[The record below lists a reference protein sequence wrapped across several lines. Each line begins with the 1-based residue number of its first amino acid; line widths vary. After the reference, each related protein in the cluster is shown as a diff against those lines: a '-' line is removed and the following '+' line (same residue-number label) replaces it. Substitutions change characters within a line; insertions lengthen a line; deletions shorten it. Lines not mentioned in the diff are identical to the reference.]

1 MAAVLNEVTHASR
14 PPTYQ
19 IGSKRRRAA
28 PDQPRSCRALVLR
41 FTGCG
46 RRASKVNLWV
56 LVTAALGF
64 VEVSSWGL
72 IWLLD
77 SSYGLREF
85 RSAIWFQGVAYIA
98 VLTVLAFCFA
108 AGLHLN
114 NVRA

>member
-1 MAAVLNEVTHASR
+1 MAAFPSEATHASR

-19 IGSKRRRAA
+19 IGSKRRQAA
-28 PDQPRSCRALVLR
+28 PDQPFSCRACFLR
-41 FTGCG
+41 FRGFG
-46 RRASKVNLWV
+46 RRASKMNLWV

-85 RSAIWFQGVAYIA
+85 RTAIWFQGAAYIA

-108 AGLHLN
+108 AGLHLS
-114 NVRA
+114 NVKA